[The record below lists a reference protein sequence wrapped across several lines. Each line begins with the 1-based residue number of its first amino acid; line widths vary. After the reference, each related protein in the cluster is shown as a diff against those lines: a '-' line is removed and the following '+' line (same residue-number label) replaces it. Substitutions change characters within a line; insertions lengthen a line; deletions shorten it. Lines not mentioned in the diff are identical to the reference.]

1 MRTKQVIIIR
11 KDLNCRRGKEISQG
25 AHCSL
30 KVITDNIIG
39 YPFSWAKFPFMIIR
53 FVYLFL
59 TNKPLRAWLTGSF
72 RKITLIV
79 NSEEEL
85 KSLYE
90 QAKAKK
96 ILCSLILDSGK
107 TEFHGVPTYTAVAI
121 GPDLDERIDPI
132 TSHLKT
138 Y

>member
-1 MRTKQVIIIR
+1 MRTKQVILIR
-11 KDLNCRRGKEISQG
+11 KDLSMRRGKEQAQA
-25 AHCSL
+25 AHCSM
-30 KVITDNIIG
+30 KVLTDNLIG
-39 YPFSWAKFPFMIIR
+39 SPFSWLKFPFMIMR
-53 FVYLFL
+53 FIYLFL
-59 TNKPLRAWLTGSF
+59 THKPLRHWLTGSF
-72 RKITLIV
+72 RKISLVV

-90 QAKAKK
+90 QAKAQG

-107 TEFHGVPTYTAVAI
+107 TEFHGVPTYTTVAI
-121 GPDLDERIDPI
+121 GPDTDEKIDPI